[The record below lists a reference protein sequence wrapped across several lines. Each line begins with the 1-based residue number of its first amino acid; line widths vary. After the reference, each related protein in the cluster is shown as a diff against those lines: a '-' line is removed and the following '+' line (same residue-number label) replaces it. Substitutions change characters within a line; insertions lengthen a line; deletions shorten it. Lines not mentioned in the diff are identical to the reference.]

1 MKAQFTVRTVLLH
14 ITLIAAGVSFAL
26 ANEVISI
33 GTILKNAESYNLRV
47 VTIQGTVRDVKPFEP
62 YFEPFMGTSGIC
74 YGAYTFILED
84 GTGAI
89 TLDHTV
95 LCRTSRVLVPEVSE
109 GEKVIV
115 DAQILAPGRYIEQGK
130 VFSEERQTAQAV
142 VKNIRAPSAPPKLY

>member
-1 MKAQFTVRTVLLH
+1 MAQFPARKVLLH
-14 ITLIAAGVSFAL
+14 IALVAAGVSLAL
-26 ANEVISI
+26 ANEVIPI
-33 GTILKNAESYNLRV
+33 GTILKEAESYNLHV
-47 VTIQGTVRDVKPFEP
+47 VTLQGTVRNVKPFEP

-74 YGAYTFILED
+74 YGAYTFTLED

-95 LCRTSRVLVPEVSE
+95 LCRTPRVLVPEVSE

-115 DAQILAPGRYIEQGK
+115 DAQILAPGRYIEDGK

-142 VKNIRAPSAPPKLY
+142 VKNIRRP